1 MTFPIARQD
10 EAPLPPPTIPDGP
23 KIESLAGMA
32 EARAWAEDL
41 ARDLAL
47 YRASKLRWSD
57 LDPGC
62 VLHGP
67 PGTGKTT
74 FAKALAAT
82 CRLPL
87 IATTYGDWQGDKDG
101 HLGST
106 IAAMQRIFSHAAAH
120 APCLLFIDELDS
132 IPTRSTNARHAEY
145 WNQIINTFLKEID
158 KLAETKGV
166 VIVGACNHPGLLD
179 PALVRSGRMD
189 RMIAV
194 TLPSVKELEAI
205 IRFHLT
211 AEERREFEGPFRH
224 GEYRRAAIFS
234 AGMSGA
240 DVARHVRNA
249 RRLARRKGRCL
260 FPDDYRAA
268 IEQDAPGLGSDIL
281 RRVAIHEA
289 GHAVAALKL
298 GMSGNISASIIARN
312 ATLGSV
318 AIDRPGVMDFA
329 GLKDLIAVTLAGRA
343 AEEALL
349 GSPSTL
355 AGGETDATD
364 LARATKLA
372 ESAVMR
378 YGFTS
383 SAGLVW
389 RTMSDVAVYAEAPA
403 VRALLQ
409 EVYERALALVRAHR
423 TYVQAVAYALVS
435 KRVLAHA
442 DITALDPDRKPTG
455 GDTGTLERI
464 RLAIND
470 AYLDEYDVPSL
481 PRRRAPLAPLARYPK
496 PSLRDPDRKRS

>member
-1 MTFPIARQD
+1 MTYPIARQD
-10 EAPLPPPTIPDGP
+10 EASLPPPTIPDGP

-47 YRASKLRWSD
+47 YRAAKLPWSD

-62 VLHGP
+62 ILHGP

-87 IATTYGDWQGDKDG
+87 IATAFGDWQGDKDG

-106 IAAMQRIFSHAAAH
+106 IAAMQRTFAHAAIY
-120 APCLLFIDELDS
+120 APCVLFIDELDS
-132 IPTRSTNARHAEY
+132 IPTRSSSGRYVEY
-145 WNQIINTFLKEID
+145 WNQIINTILKEID

-166 VIVGACNHPGLLD
+166 VIIGACNHPGLLD

-189 RMIAV
+189 RMIAI
-194 TLPSVKELEAI
+194 TLPTVRELEAI

-211 AEERREFEGPFRH
+211 ARERLSFEGPFRE

-249 RRLARRKGRCL
+249 RRLARRKGTSLC
-260 FPDDYRAA
+260 PEDYRAA
-268 IEQDAPGLGSDIL
+268 IEQDAPKLDPDMI

-289 GHAVAALKL
+289 GHAVSALKL
-298 GMSGNISASIIARN
+298 GMSRNINASIIARN

-318 AIDRPGVMDFA
+318 AIEPQGVMDFA
-329 GLKDLIAVTLAGRA
+329 NLKDLIAFTLAGRA

-355 AGGETDATD
+355 AGGETMAAD
-364 LARATKLA
+364 LARATKIA
-372 ESAVMR
+372 ESAVLR
-378 YGFTS
+378 YGFS
-383 SAGLVW
+383 STGLLW
-389 RTMSDVAVYAEAPA
+389 RNASDVAVFAEEPA

-409 EVYERALALVRAHR
+409 EAYERTLALVRAHKI
-423 TYVQAVAYALVS
+423 YVQAVADALIS
-435 KRVLAHA
+435 KRALAHA
-442 DITALDPDRKPTG
+442 EIVVLDPDRKQID
-455 GDTGTLERI
+455 GDRSTLERI
-464 RLAIND
+464 GRAIND
-470 AYLDEYDVPSL
+470 AYLDEYDVPPI
-481 PRRRAPLAPLARYPK
+481 PRRRAPLAPLANYLK
-496 PSLRDPDRKRS
+496 PPLRDRGSKRS

>member
-1 MTFPIARQD
+1 
-10 EAPLPPPTIPDGP
+10 
-23 KIESLAGMA
+23 MA

-47 YRASKLRWSD
+47 YRAGKLPWSD

-87 IATTYGDWQGDKDG
+87 VATAYSEWQGDKDG

-106 IAAMQRIFSHAAAH
+106 ISAMQRSFAHAAIH
-120 APCLLFIDELDS
+120 APCILFIDELDS
-132 IPTRSTNARHAEY
+132 IPTRSSNGRHAEY
-145 WNQIINTFLKEID
+145 WNQIINTVLKEID
-158 KLAETKGV
+158 NLAERKGV
-166 VIVGACNHPGLLD
+166 VIVGACNHPELLD

-211 AEERREFEGPFRH
+211 AEERHEFEGPFRH
-224 GEYRRAAIFS
+224 GEYSRAAIFS

-240 DVARHVRNA
+240 DVARHVRSA
-249 RRLARRKGRCL
+249 RRLARRKGRTL
-260 FPDDYRAA
+260 RPDDYRAA
-268 IEQDAPGLGSDIL
+268 IEQDAPKLGPDL
-281 RRVAIHEA
+281 NRRAAIHEA
-289 GHAVAALKL
+289 GHAVSALKL
-298 GMSGNISASIIARN
+298 GMSANISASIIARN

-318 AIDRPGVMDFA
+318 AIDGPGVMDFA
-329 GLKDLIAVTLAGRA
+329 QLKDLIAVTLAGRA

-355 AGGETDATD
+355 AGGETTVTD

-383 SAGLVW
+383 SAGLLW
-389 RTMSDVAVYAEAPA
+389 RNPSDVAVYADAPA

-409 EVYERALALVRAHR
+409 EAYERTLALVRAHKS
-423 TYVQAVAYALVS
+423 YVQAVADALLS
-435 KRVLAHA
+435 QRALAHA

-455 GDTGTLERI
+455 GDRSTLESI
-464 RLAIND
+464 RLAMDD
-470 AYLDEYDVPSL
+470 AYPDGYGAPPL
-481 PRRRAPLAPLARYPK
+481 PYRRAPLAPLANYLKLP
-496 PSLRDPDRKRS
+496 LPDQGRKRS